1 MGTAQ
6 HVSSIGVVLVALF
19 STPSFAD
26 SADVRFRIGD
36 IFIGVD
42 IGPPPAPIVEYV
54 PVAVRG
60 YVWAPGY
67 WASNGHR
74 HVWNPGAWTK
84 ARPGYSHVA
93 GHWKQRGGRW
103 YLEPPRWEAR
113 TYGHRD
119 YERRARY
126 GDDHGRDS
134 SHRRDRWGD

>member
-54 PVAVRG
+54 PGCRAG
-60 YVWAPGY
+60 PCL
-67 WASNGHR
+67 
-74 HVWNPGAWTK
+74 GARLLGCERPSPRLESGGMDEGA
-84 ARPGYSHVA
+84 ARLQPC
-93 GHWKQRGGRW
+93 
-103 YLEPPRWEAR
+103 
-113 TYGHRD
+113 
-119 YERRARY
+119 RRALEAA
-126 GDDHGRDS
+126 
-134 SHRRDRWGD
+134 RRSLVPGTAALGSAYIRAPRL